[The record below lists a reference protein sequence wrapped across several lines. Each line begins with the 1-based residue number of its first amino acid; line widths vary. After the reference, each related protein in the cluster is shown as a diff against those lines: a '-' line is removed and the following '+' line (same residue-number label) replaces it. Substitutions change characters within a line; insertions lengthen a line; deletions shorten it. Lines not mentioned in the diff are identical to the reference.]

1 MRFQAKRIYI
11 LKSIGLKSKMREK
24 ILLQKKKKVNLSM
37 VDES

>member
-24 ILLQKKKKVNLSM
+24 ILLQKKKVNLSM